1 MVNKS
6 LRESANKIKL
16 NNKILK
22 LELDQLIIKG
32 VIDQS
37 YKVLHRE
44 RLHFENVPS
53 SDTFN
58 FTEENLDKNLSFI
71 KTQKTPLTKSQG
83 SFNNPKSESPLILS
97 HQKERDNVRAR
108 ILALKSFFM
117 NEIYD
122 LREEIS
128 SIRSQ
133 LELERLHYSRNK
145 D

>member
-16 NNKILK
+16 NNKTLK

-37 YKVLHRE
+37 YKILPRD
-44 RLHFENVPS
+44 RLHLENVPS
-53 SDTFN
+53 SDTVN

-71 KTQKTPLTKSQG
+71 KSQETLLTKFQG

-97 HQKERDNVRAR
+97 YQKERVSKKFGAK
-108 ILALKSFFM
+108 IIFH
-117 NEIYD
+117 E
-122 LREEIS
+122 
-128 SIRSQ
+128 
-133 LELERLHYSRNK
+133 
-145 D
+145 